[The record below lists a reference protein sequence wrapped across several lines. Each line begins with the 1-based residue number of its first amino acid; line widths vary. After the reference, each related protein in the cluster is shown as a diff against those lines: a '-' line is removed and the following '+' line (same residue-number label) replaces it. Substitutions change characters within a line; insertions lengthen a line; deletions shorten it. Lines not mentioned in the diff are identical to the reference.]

1 MVTDRPA
8 ALMRAA
14 DYGIRVGNP
23 ADIVVLDCATP
34 EAAVQ
39 TLAPPLYGFK
49 RGRRSFTRTAGE
61 LHRP

>member
-1 MVTDRPA
+1 
-8 ALMRAA
+8 MRAD

-23 ADIVVLDCATP
+23 ADIVVLDCASP

-39 TLAPPLYGFK
+39 TLAQPLFGFK
-49 RGRRSFTRTAGE
+49 RGRRTFTREPAI